1 MLYSMECTMGPESMK
16 VSLVLFSCTYTT
28 VVKMYITILVW
39 IRAWIHIRMSQL
51 GLVVR
56 CSAGKRKD
64 LGSTLRFG
72 SPFSS
77 KLVVYGHCLVTL
89 PCTMNETLTWLTS
102 LPILMRKSLYSIGYK
117 LPLGSY
123 ILGFRSLCLSRKWHR
138 TLNWFNELEY
148 VLYIHYMG
156 HTHERGLKL
165 LGPTQVSGQ
174 RSGRQSPC
182 PLFVCPTSTDQNV
195 LIF

>member
-1 MLYSMECTMGPESMK
+1 
-16 VSLVLFSCTYTT
+16 
-28 VVKMYITILVW
+28 
-39 IRAWIHIRMSQL
+39 MSQL

-77 KLVVYGHCLVTL
+77 KLVVYGHCLTTL

-102 LPILMRKSLYSIGYK
+102 LPVIMRKSFWWRLCSIGCK

-123 ILGFRSLCLSRKWHR
+123 ILGFRSLCLSQKWHR
-138 TLNWFNELEY
+138 TLKWFNELEY
-148 VLYIHYMG
+148 VYYIYTLYG
-156 HTHERGLKL
+156 THSRKGSKVAGTDTSFWPKKWETITVSSTRLSYFNWPECFWSFKIEVWFNINLNFILCTFL
-165 LGPTQVSGQ
+165 L
-174 RSGRQSPC
+174 
-182 PLFVCPTSTDQNV
+182 
-195 LIF
+195 